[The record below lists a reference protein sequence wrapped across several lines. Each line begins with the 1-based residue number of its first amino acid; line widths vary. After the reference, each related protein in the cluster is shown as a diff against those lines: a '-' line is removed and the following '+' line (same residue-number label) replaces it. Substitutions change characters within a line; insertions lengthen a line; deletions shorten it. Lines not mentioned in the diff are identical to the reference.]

1 MAEYTS
7 EQIMDALREIARV
20 ASGVFD
26 GEDCGTLLTPRAM
39 EYLAAGAVPGNQY
52 AVGDNIDYDAPRFE
66 AAKKLLLRLQR
77 LAPEGLGVQCILWA
91 PVTLRRGS
99 GQAVRTDKVVQEV
112 FNGGPTRWR
121 LSPDAVDIEPPMKQV
136 MEAGEPVELTDGN
149 VLTVLAPVRNSLQDV
164 TGFIE
169 VSATAPGG
177 RPPRE

>member
-1 MAEYTS
+1 VTDYTT

-39 EYLAAGAVPGNQY
+39 DYLAAGAVPGERF

-66 AAKKLLLRLQR
+66 QAKKLLLRLQR
-77 LAPEGLGVQCILWA
+77 LAPEGLEVQCILWA
-91 PVTLRRGS
+91 PVTGT
-99 GQAVRTDKVVQEV
+99 TDKVVQEV

-121 LSPDAVDIEPPMKQV
+121 LSTDAVDIEPPMKQV
-136 MEAGEPVELTDGN
+136 METGEPVELTDGN
-149 VLTVLAPVRNSLQDV
+149 VLSVLAPVRNSLQDV

-169 VSATAPGG
+169 VSGTAPGG
-177 RPPRE
+177 VPPKE

>member
-1 MAEYTS
+1 MTDYTT

-39 EYLAAGAVPGNQY
+39 DYLAAGAVPGERF

-66 AAKKLLLRLQR
+66 QAKKLLLRLQR
-77 LAPEGLGVQCILWA
+77 LAPEGLEVQCILWA
-91 PVTLRRGS
+91 PVTGT
-99 GQAVRTDKVVQEV
+99 TDKVVQEV

-121 LSPDAVDIEPPMKQV
+121 LSTDAVDIEPPMKQV
-136 MEAGEPVELTDGN
+136 METGEPVELTDGN
-149 VLTVLAPVRNSLQDV
+149 VLSVLAPVRNSLQDV

-169 VSATAPGG
+169 VSGTAPGG
-177 RPPRE
+177 VPPKE